1 MRSANMTKTCA
12 LLTALCCLVPLAVLG
27 AIIFLDAPVW
37 PTSLAALFVVLL
49 LARRL
54 FVLLA
59 TPESD
64 VLRSPGNYSR
74 EEGLLSHDHRQ
85 H

>member
-1 MRSANMTKTCA
+1 MSLAP
-12 LLTALCCLVPLAVLG
+12 CCLVPLAVLG

-54 FVLLA
+54 FA
-59 TPESD
+59 
-64 VLRSPGNYSR
+64 
-74 EEGLLSHDHRQ
+74 LLSAPRTGQTDSCAPLN
-85 H
+85 